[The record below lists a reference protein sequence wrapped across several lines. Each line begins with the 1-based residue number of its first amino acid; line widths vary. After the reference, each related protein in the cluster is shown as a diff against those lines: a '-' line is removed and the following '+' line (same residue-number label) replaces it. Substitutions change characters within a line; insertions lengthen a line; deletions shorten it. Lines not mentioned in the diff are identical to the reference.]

1 VCLISGQW
9 ITGVVGCMT
18 AIAEVANKC
27 SDDDQRD
34 ESSGGCGSNEE
45 VC

>member
-1 VCLISGQW
+1 MCLISGQW

-18 AIAEVANKC
+18 AIANKC

-45 VC
+45 DC